1 MAIQII
7 NTGTSA
13 NAGNGDSIRTA
24 FQKVNFNFDYLEGL
38 ALGTS
43 TSLTS
48 SVQSVVRPML
58 VHDAHNGISASY
70 NSINNRVILAL
81 GNLNL
86 FTATNIVVNTL
97 TVINS
102 AVMNDVVMSGKVYMG
117 FVQGTDDINVVK
129 YADDGSLTLSLKNT
143 YGLGGSEIELE
154 DNISG
159 SFRIVHQNSGA
170 NRDQFQNGQN
180 YIYDDLGRGI
190 NIGRDS
196 TISFFAKN
204 TFTNYIDPEL
214 RISTTGTFISNN
226 LTIADTSINWGGN
239 NFTYNADNELLLGN
253 QYVRARTDRL
263 TSGLY
268 TASLTTAG
276 NFLLPG
282 DIVLELDTR
291 IPNGLTVTNYGT
303 TFSSIGPFA
312 GVGSFYFDGSSYL
325 SVSGGSHFDLFTTTS
340 TLEWF
345 ERRTVANPVTDL
357 TSWALGSTQQPTLD
371 FTTFTA
377 GTLTNSG
384 VFFAGDIGLSFL
396 SSSLYNNWT
405 HYAAVISSSTFK
417 LFVNGA
423 IQINTGVT
431 SFFNTL
437 TYSGGNFSIGGII
450 DDDDLVA
457 PFQGYI
463 SNMRWDAREV
473 YTATFVPPTSMLTRN
488 NSTRML
494 LQTEKFTNFIYDSSL
509 SGFSQLQQVQ
519 LVISTSSFIF
529 NEQGQF
535 IINQNLPYQN
545 QELAGTS
552 IRVDTDSDFY
562 TQAIIKNASTA
573 TTATSDLIFVR
584 NDGNAATGIGVLD
597 IGINSSNYT
606 EPGSY
611 GIHTPGSAYVF
622 SNDADLIIGTQSAGK
637 VVKFHAGET
646 TSSNAIAI
654 FANQNATFA
663 GHVLPDS
670 DLAYDLGSTSSQ
682 WRSLYVGTSTV
693 YFGGVPFTVSADGT
707 ISVAGNA
714 VVATT
719 GVTSITAGTGTA
731 ISSSTGAVT
740 IWATGSG
747 GANTGDIT
755 FDATTMSGPQ
765 DEIVTLKALDSND
778 VGVGAVELDPSYGSV
793 LLKGL
798 YANQYTFTDSVW
810 SSAVHQINGAT
821 NRLNIQGSTDMVNW
835 LTNNISG
842 IEELRVSWNGGNQR
856 VTPTGLSY
864 GIGGVFIGTGAVAP
878 DPNPT
883 TVTTITIEYYDRSQ
897 ISVDASNSTIEING
911 GVQSSIFIRSKN
923 SITIDSD
930 GNNWSFNNNG
940 VLTFPNGTSQNTAYT
955 GAGGGGSTSTL
966 VNGTYT
972 VSLSNTALT
981 QFPAYSGGSLFIQGP
996 EIGSVNSTIAIS
1008 AANNIILTS
1017 NIIGSS
1023 KQWTFGTG
1031 SNITLPGGGNII
1043 GDDYSIAIV
1052 GGNDGSS
1059 AYGDVIITTNNPF
1072 STSTW
1077 SFGTTGELTLPSGGE
1092 ITSNQI
1098 TNEIF
1103 GTTTTSLTLVPGG
1116 ATEAG
1121 QRLEIYATIG
1131 GEGNHLHLTAG
1142 ESPTELYLGNDSQY
1156 VKLGSMGQIE
1166 ISAQGGLTLWGEGV
1180 MSNAYLIL
1188 PNNIDSSS
1196 TNVTL
1201 GNVNGDVLIQ
1211 ASEPGNPVPN
1221 NWFFGRD
1228 GALTFPDG
1236 TTQTTAA
1243 VGGGGEGIGT
1253 TSTLVSGAYTVALST
1268 SGSLILPGIED
1279 NSTPAIDFFSGAP
1292 TNHIVTLTSD
1302 WTLKLKS
1309 RADGANEGHLWLEA
1323 GQNTAVK
1330 VHGNGSN
1337 VEIVASTGTNAAVWN
1352 FTSDGALT
1360 FPDGTT
1366 QTTAAVIGAA
1376 TLGDRLTSSTYNVI
1390 LEGTT
1395 GTLSVPNIIIAQ
1407 GYELGLA
1414 GSQGSYEVN
1423 RYLRVRDGDV
1433 YSHLHL
1439 DTPDNNTYDII
1450 LGNDSKFVKVD
1461 HTGTVVIGTNNGTQN
1476 EWIFSDYGALT
1487 FPDGALI
1494 QNSGFLAGPG
1504 QNAVLGQNDTYTQI
1518 YTMDNGVGIQTYDS
1532 STYYTWLF
1540 DNTGVMTI
1548 PSGGD
1553 ITFDS
1558 SATSYIYGVTGIE
1571 FADGTTMTTAVVG
1584 GGAASTVDITD
1595 TNGLTTIYYPTFVE
1609 NRTTGQTVRA
1619 DVDLTYRTDDN
1630 VLGVGNIAING
1641 TTNSTGTTTGALT
1654 VAGGVGVGGDLWAG
1668 NIYSNGVQL
1677 TAGGGGGGVT
1687 SITAGTGTF
1696 VSASSGAVTVWVGNT
1711 SNLEETFESKTTA
1724 TGVIVHDCTTNRLF
1738 YHTGMTGNFTA
1749 NFTNLSLSSG
1759 EATSVSLVL
1768 VQGGTARM
1776 CTAVQI
1782 ASTTTGVTLLWQ
1794 GAASAPTGNASR
1806 TEVVTFSILCT
1817 GTNAYTV
1824 LGMLTS
1830 FGGA

>member
-190 NIGRDS
+190 NIGRNS
-196 TISFFAKN
+196 TVSIFAKN
-204 TFTNYIDPEL
+204 TFTNYSDPEL

-276 NFLLPG
+276 NLLLPG

-291 IPNGLTVTNYGT
+291 IPNGLTVTNYGS

-325 SVSGGSHFDLFTTTS
+325 SVSGGSHFNLFTTTS

-345 ERRTVANPVTDL
+345 ERRTIANPVTDL
-357 TSWALGSTQQPTLD
+357 TSWALGSAQQPTLD

-377 GTLTNSG
+377 GTFTNSG
-384 VFFAGDIGLSFL
+384 VFFGGDIGLSFL
-396 SSSLYNNWT
+396 SASLYNNWT
-405 HYAAVISSSTFK
+405 HYAAVISTSSFK

-423 IQINTGVT
+423 IQINTTDT
-431 SFFNTL
+431 SFLSTL

-450 DDDDLVA
+450 DDNDLVA

-473 YTATFVPPTSMLTRN
+473 YTATFVPPTSILTRN
-488 NSTRML
+488 SSTRML

-509 SGFSQLQQVQ
+509 PGFSQLQQVQ

-535 IINQNLPYQN
+535 IINQNLPYQG

-562 TQAIIKNASTA
+562 TQAIIKNASAA

-606 EPGSY
+606 EPGPY
-611 GIHTPGSAYVF
+611 GIHTPGSAYMF

-646 TSSNAIAI
+646 TSSNAIAV
-654 FANQNATFA
+654 FASNGMTFNKQLLVTENYPGILVIQTQNTNPSGSGAAFSAINDNSGYINFGINGTTASINANIGPSDPYINPQSSGDTLHIGAGLNIAFYSDNVFYNNGTATLFLSRVDQSATFA

-693 YFGGVPFTVSADGT
+693 YFGGTPFTVSADGT
-707 ISVAGNA
+707 ISVAGNE
-714 VVATT
+714 VIATT

-731 ISSSTGAVT
+731 ISTSTGAVT
-740 IWATGSG
+740 IWATG
-747 GANTGDIT
+747 
-755 FDATTMSGPQ
+755 
-765 DEIVTLKALDSND
+765 
-778 VGVGAVELDPSYGSV
+778 GS
-793 LLKGL
+793 
-798 YANQYTFTDSVW
+798 
-810 SSAVHQINGAT
+810 
-821 NRLNIQGSTDMVNW
+821 
-835 LTNNISG
+835 
-842 IEELRVSWNGGNQR
+842 
-856 VTPTGLSY
+856 
-864 GIGGVFIGTGAVAP
+864 
-878 DPNPT
+878 
-883 TVTTITIEYYDRSQ
+883 
-897 ISVDASNSTIEING
+897 
-911 GVQSSIFIRSKN
+911 
-923 SITIDSD
+923 
-930 GNNWSFNNNG
+930 
-940 VLTFPNGTSQNTAYT
+940 
-955 GAGGGGSTSTL
+955 GAGIATTSTL

-972 VSLSNTALT
+972 VSLSNAGQLTVPGPINGLGNSKLDFTTYGSNSAYLTTTNDDSTALFMGAVSAELYANT
-981 QFPAYSGGSLFIQGP
+981 YVSIRANTGG
-996 EIGSVNSTIAIS
+996 
-1008 AANNIILTS
+1008 TS
-1017 NIIGSS
+1017 
-1023 KQWTFGTG
+1023 QTWTF
-1031 SNITLPGGGNII
+1031 NDDGN
-1043 GDDYSIAIV
+1043 
-1052 GGNDGSS
+1052 
-1059 AYGDVIITTNNPF
+1059 
-1072 STSTW
+1072 
-1077 SFGTTGELTLPSGGE
+1077 LTLPSGGE

-1201 GNVNGDVLIQ
+1201 GNVNGDVNITTN
-1211 ASEPGNPVPN
+1211 NPFSTSTWSFGTMGELTLPN
-1221 NWFFGRD
+1221 
-1228 GALTFPDG
+1228 GATIVD
-1236 TTQTTAA
+1236 
-1243 VGGGGEGIGT
+1243 T
-1253 TSTLVSGAYTVALST
+1253 TSTLVLTPNSPAQVTSLVLRST
-1268 SGSLILPGIED
+1268 Y
-1279 NSTPAIDFFSGAP
+1279 NSYMTADYP
-1292 TNHIVTLTSD
+1292 TDQGYQQYLHELDPVTYPD
-1302 WTLKLKS
+1302 PY
-1309 RADGANEGHLWLEA
+1309 
-1323 GQNTAVK
+1323 V
-1330 VHGNGSN
+1330 
-1337 VEIVASTGTNAAVWN
+1337 STGTE
-1352 FTSDGALT
+1352 
-1360 FPDGTT
+1360 GTVISIT
-1366 QTTAAVIGAA
+1366 LWDASGLQYVQGDVEYIITGTGITAADFTPAVLTGTFAA
-1376 TLGDRLTSSTYNVI
+1376 ANWTLDGGGFNYTNTNMLMIANDAIV
-1390 LEGTT
+1390 EGEETFTITIVTT
-1395 GTLSVPNIIIAQ
+1395 GTYAP
-1407 GYELGLA
+1407 GA
-1414 GSQGSYEVN
+1414 GSN
-1423 RYLRVRDGDV
+1423 YLRV
-1433 YSHLHL
+1433 
-1439 DTPDNNTYDII
+1439 NI
-1450 LGNDSKFVKVD
+1450 
-1461 HTGTVVIGTNNGTQN
+1461 
-1476 EWIFSDYGALT
+1476 
-1487 FPDGALI
+1487 
-1494 QNSGFLAGPG
+1494 
-1504 QNAVLGQNDTYTQI
+1504 
-1518 YTMDNGVGIQTYDS
+1518 
-1532 STYYTWLF
+1532 
-1540 DNTGVMTI
+1540 
-1548 PSGGD
+1548 
-1553 ITFDS
+1553 
-1558 SATSYIYGVTGIE
+1558 
-1571 FADGTTMTTAVVG
+1571 ADGTTEGSESGHIHLISENMAQTSIFLGNDDKYVKVAADDQIYIKVPNSDTSGTSQLWTFGTDGSTTLPIGVSIDESNGSHFPRIVADSGKAFSVQGQGSTGSAAIAWLDYESTSSQYAAVGVNGTGTDNLAKVVLVAGSSTPTLKVWRFDETGVITFPDTTVQTTAWTGTVSLNNVSGLTTATTATLGLVKVDGTTITINNGVISSAGGGG

-1630 VLGVGNIAING
+1630 LLGVGNISVNG

-1654 VAGGVGVGGDLWAG
+1654 VVGGVGVGGGMFVGGTVTAATFVG
-1668 NIYSNGVQL
+1668 NL
-1677 TAGGGGGGVT
+1677 TGTASTATYATSFNTSTLVANAVNAQTVT
-1687 SITAGTGTF
+1687 TAAQPNITSVGTLTSLSVSGTITALAATATVNSTAASVGYMGLPQNSTGTTTLSISDAGKHIYITTSSQTITIPANSSVPYPIGTAITFIAGPSATTVTIAITSDTMRLAGAGTTGSRTLAAHGMATAVKVAATTWYINGTG
-1696 VSASSGAVTVWVGNT
+1696 
-1711 SNLEETFESKTTA
+1711 
-1724 TGVIVHDCTTNRLF
+1724 
-1738 YHTGMTGNFTA
+1738 
-1749 NFTNLSLSSG
+1749 
-1759 EATSVSLVL
+1759 
-1768 VQGGTARM
+1768 
-1776 CTAVQI
+1776 
-1782 ASTTTGVTLLWQ
+1782 
-1794 GAASAPTGNASR
+1794 
-1806 TEVVTFSILCT
+1806 
-1817 GTNAYTV
+1817 
-1824 LGMLTS
+1824 LT
-1830 FGGA
+1830 

>member
-70 NSINNRVILAL
+70 NSINNRVVLAL

-268 TASLTTAG
+268 TASITTAG
-276 NFLLPG
+276 NLLLPG

-325 SVSGGSHFDLFTTTS
+325 SVSGGSHFNLFTTTS

-345 ERRTVANPVTDL
+345 EKRTVANPVTDL

-377 GTLTNSG
+377 GTFTNSG
-384 VFFAGDIGLSFL
+384 VFFGGDIGLSFL
-396 SSSLYNNWT
+396 SASLYNNWT
-405 HYAAVISSSTFK
+405 HYAAVISTSSFK

-423 IQINTGVT
+423 IQINTTDT
-431 SFFNTL
+431 SFLSTL

-450 DDDDLVA
+450 DDNDLVA

-473 YTATFVPPTSMLTRN
+473 YTATFVPPTSILTRN
-488 NSTRML
+488 SSTRML

-509 SGFSQLQQVQ
+509 PGFSQLQQVQ
-519 LVISTSSFIF
+519 LVVSTSSFIF

-535 IINQNLPYQN
+535 IINQNLPYQG
-545 QELAGTS
+545 QELTGTS

-562 TQAIIKNASTA
+562 TQAIIKNASSA

-584 NDGNAATGIGVLD
+584 NDGNAATGVGVLD

-606 EPGSY
+606 EPGPY
-611 GIHTPGSAYVF
+611 GIHTPGSAYMF

-646 TSSNAIAI
+646 TSSNAIAV
-654 FANQNATFA
+654 FANNGMTFNKQLLVTENYPGILVIQTQNTNPSGLGAAFSAINDNSGYINFGINGTTASINANIGPSDPYINPQSSGDTLHIGAGLNIAFYSDNVFYNNGTATLFLSRVDQSATFA

-693 YFGGVPFTVSADGT
+693 YFGGTPFTVSADGT
-707 ISVAGNA
+707 ISVAGNE
-714 VVATT
+714 VIATT

-731 ISSSTGAVT
+731 ISTSTGAVT
-740 IWATGSG
+740 IWATG
-747 GANTGDIT
+747 
-755 FDATTMSGPQ
+755 
-765 DEIVTLKALDSND
+765 
-778 VGVGAVELDPSYGSV
+778 GS
-793 LLKGL
+793 
-798 YANQYTFTDSVW
+798 
-810 SSAVHQINGAT
+810 
-821 NRLNIQGSTDMVNW
+821 
-835 LTNNISG
+835 
-842 IEELRVSWNGGNQR
+842 
-856 VTPTGLSY
+856 
-864 GIGGVFIGTGAVAP
+864 
-878 DPNPT
+878 
-883 TVTTITIEYYDRSQ
+883 
-897 ISVDASNSTIEING
+897 
-911 GVQSSIFIRSKN
+911 
-923 SITIDSD
+923 
-930 GNNWSFNNNG
+930 
-940 VLTFPNGTSQNTAYT
+940 
-955 GAGGGGSTSTL
+955 GAGIATTSTL

-996 EIGSVNSTIAIS
+996 EIGSVNSTIAVS

-1017 NIIGSS
+1017 NIIGSP

-1243 VGGGGEGIGT
+1243 VGGGGGGIEN

-1352 FTSDGALT
+1352 FNSDGALT
-1360 FPDGTT
+1360 FPDG
-1366 QTTAAVIGAA
+1366 A
-1376 TLGDRLTSSTYNVI
+1376 TV
-1390 LEGTT
+1390 
-1395 GTLSVPNIIIAQ
+1395 Q
-1407 GYELGLA
+1407 
-1414 GSQGSYEVN
+1414 
-1423 RYLRVRDGDV
+1423 
-1433 YSHLHL
+1433 
-1439 DTPDNNTYDII
+1439 
-1450 LGNDSKFVKVD
+1450 
-1461 HTGTVVIGTNNGTQN
+1461 NNG
-1476 EWIFSDYGALT
+1476 F
-1487 FPDGALI
+1487 F
-1494 QNSGFLAGPG
+1494 AGPG
-1504 QNAVLGQNDTYTQI
+1504 QNAVLGQNDTNTQV
-1518 YTMDNGVGIQTYDS
+1518 YTMQNAVGIQTYDS

-1630 VLGVGNIAING
+1630 ILGVGNIAING

-1782 ASTTTGVTLLWQ
+1782 ANTTTGVNLLWQ